1 MNHEPIT
8 NNFFLIINLITLLTN
23 YNLNANLN
31 TMLNAQ
37 SIKSFTDLRTDP
49 AGVTQLAIDSGPIYI
64 LNRNRP
70 ISVLLDVAQYEQLI
84 EELQDAR
91 DSHWLAKK
99 ENYFN
104 KAKGLTSKQIA
115 EKYHLSI

>member
-1 MNHEPIT
+1 M
-8 NNFFLIINLITLLTN
+8 
-23 YNLNANLN
+23 LN
-31 TMLNAQ
+31 TQ

-49 AGVTQLAIDSGPIYI
+49 AGVAQLAVDSGPIYI

-70 ISVLLDVAQYEQLI
+70 ISVLLDVSHYEQLI

-91 DSHWLAKK
+91 DSRWLAKK
-99 ENYFN
+99 EASFK

-115 EKYHLSI
+115 EKYHLPI